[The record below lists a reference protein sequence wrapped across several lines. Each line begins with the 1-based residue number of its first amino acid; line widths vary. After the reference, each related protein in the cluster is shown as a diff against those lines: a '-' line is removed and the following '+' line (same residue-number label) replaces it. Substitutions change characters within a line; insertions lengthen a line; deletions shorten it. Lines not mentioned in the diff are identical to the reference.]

1 MSQNQHE
8 DDSRSES
15 VDVEPDRHD
24 LRLTTSN
31 AEKSATIL
39 PAPNEDDAQ
48 LSRQDT
54 EAIYAKFSPN
64 RKRLVTAVVACGGI
78 SSTVSTLLLLA
89 AIPEIAAEFNTSG
102 SIINVSN
109 AIYTVFMGIST
120 LFWGPVS
127 QVYGRKWPCILSAAG
142 FFGFSVGTALAPNLA
157 AFFVFRLLSAFTGT
171 AYLVLGSS
179 CISDIHKPTERG
191 TALAWFLNG
200 TLIGQSFGPFIGGVI
215 VTYHSWRVLFWFQSG
230 LGGLTTV
237 LAVLAL
243 PETSHK
249 MRSKELE
256 GLDFKTKVGKVWDW
270 TNPFRVLA
278 LFRIPKLLVAGIAA
292 SSLVW
297 NMQSLLTPI
306 RYVINPRFHLTTP
319 LQSGLFFLAPGI
331 GFFTGT
337 YFGGRYA
344 DHTVKLWIK
353 RRGHRLPEDRL
364 RSSFVAMGIV
374 IPCAILI
381 YGWAIE
387 KEKGGIPLPVIC
399 MFVQGFAQTICFPSI
414 NTYCLD
420 VFKGRSAEVIA
431 GNYFFRYAMAAV
443 GTAVCLPAINSIGVG
458 WFNTITALF
467 VFGSTAAV
475 FCVVMIES
483 RKDEKSSGEGV

>member
-8 DDSRSES
+8 DDSKSES
-15 VDVEPDRHD
+15 VDLEPDRHD

-39 PAPNEDDAQ
+39 PAPTEDDAQ

-89 AIPEIAAEFNTSG
+89 AIPEIAGEFNTSG

-120 LFWGPVS
+120 LFLGPVS

-179 CISDIHKPTERG
+179 CISDIYKPTERG

-200 TLIGQSFGPFIGGVI
+200 TLIGQSFGPFI
-215 VTYHSWRVLFWFQSG
+215 
-230 LGGLTTV
+230 
-237 LAVLAL
+237 
-243 PETSHK
+243 ETSHK
-249 MRSKELE
+249 MRSKGLE
-256 GLDFKTKVGKVWDW
+256 GLDFKTKAGKVWDW

-278 LFRIPKLLVAGIAA
+278 LFSIPKLLVAGIAA

-420 VFKGRSAEVIA
+420 VFKGRSAEVI
-431 GNYFFRYAMAAV
+431 G
-443 GTAVCLPAINSIGVG
+443 
-458 WFNTITALF
+458 
-467 VFGSTAAV
+467 
-475 FCVVMIES
+475 
-483 RKDEKSSGEGV
+483 

>member
-8 DDSRSES
+8 DDSKSEW

-127 QVYGRKWPCILSAAG
+127 QVYGRKW
-142 FFGFSVGTALAPNLA
+142 V
-157 AFFVFRLLSAFTGT
+157 
-171 AYLVLGSS
+171 
-179 CISDIHKPTERG
+179 
-191 TALAWFLNG
+191 
-200 TLIGQSFGPFIGGVI
+200 
-215 VTYHSWRVLFWFQSG
+215 
-230 LGGLTTV
+230 
-237 LAVLAL
+237 
-243 PETSHK
+243 ETSHK

-420 VFKGRSAEVIA
+420 VFKGRSAEVI
-431 GNYFFRYAMAAV
+431 GDYPFPQSNFKV
-443 GTAVCLPAINSIGVG
+443 TN
-458 WFNTITALF
+458 
-467 VFGSTAAV
+467 
-475 FCVVMIES
+475 
-483 RKDEKSSGEGV
+483 

>member
-8 DDSRSES
+8 DDSKSES

-31 AEKSATIL
+31 AEKSATIV
-39 PAPNEDDAQ
+39 PATTEDDAQ

-89 AIPEIAAEFNTSG
+89 AIPEIAGEFNTSG

-179 CISDIHKPTERG
+179 CISDIYKPTERG

-256 GLDFKTKVGKVWDW
+256 GLDFKTKAWKVWDW

-278 LFRIPKLLVAGIAA
+278 LFRIPKLLVA
-292 SSLVW
+292 
-297 NMQSLLTPI
+297 
-306 RYVINPRFHLTTP
+306 
-319 LQSGLFFLAPGI
+319 SGLFFLAPGI

-420 VFKGRSAEVIA
+420 VFKGRSAEVIGEFPPPIA
-431 GNYFFRYAMAAV
+431 RD
-443 GTAVCLPAINSIGVG
+443 
-458 WFNTITALF
+458 
-467 VFGSTAAV
+467 
-475 FCVVMIES
+475 ES
-483 RKDEKSSGEGV
+483 D

>member
-8 DDSRSES
+8 DDSKSES

-31 AEKSATIL
+31 AEKSATIV
-39 PAPNEDDAQ
+39 PAPTEDDAQ

-89 AIPEIAAEFNTSG
+89 AIPEIAGEFNTSG

-127 QVYGRKWPCILSAAG
+127 QVYGRKW
-142 FFGFSVGTALAPNLA
+142 
-157 AFFVFRLLSAFTGT
+157 
-171 AYLVLGSS
+171 
-179 CISDIHKPTERG
+179 
-191 TALAWFLNG
+191 
-200 TLIGQSFGPFIGGVI
+200 
-215 VTYHSWRVLFWFQSG
+215 
-230 LGGLTTV
+230 
-237 LAVLAL
+237 
-243 PETSHK
+243 
-249 MRSKELE
+249 ELE
-256 GLDFKTKVGKVWDW
+256 GLDFKTKTGKVWDW

-431 GNYFFRYAMAAV
+431 GNYFFRYAIAAV

-483 RKDEKSSGEGV
+483 RKDEKNSGEGV

>member
-8 DDSRSES
+8 DDSKSES

-89 AIPEIAAEFNTSG
+89 AIPEIAGEFNTSG

-109 AIYTVFMGIST
+109 AIYTVFM
-120 LFWGPVS
+120 
-127 QVYGRKWPCILSAAG
+127 
-142 FFGFSVGTALAPNLA
+142 
-157 AFFVFRLLSAFTGT
+157 
-171 AYLVLGSS
+171 
-179 CISDIHKPTERG
+179 
-191 TALAWFLNG
+191 
-200 TLIGQSFGPFIGGVI
+200 
-215 VTYHSWRVLFWFQSG
+215 
-230 LGGLTTV
+230 
-237 LAVLAL
+237 
-243 PETSHK
+243 ETSHK

-270 TNPFRVLA
+270 TNPFRVIA

-431 GNYFFRYAMAAV
+431 GNYFFRYAIAAV

-483 RKDEKSSGEGV
+483 RKDEKNSGEGV